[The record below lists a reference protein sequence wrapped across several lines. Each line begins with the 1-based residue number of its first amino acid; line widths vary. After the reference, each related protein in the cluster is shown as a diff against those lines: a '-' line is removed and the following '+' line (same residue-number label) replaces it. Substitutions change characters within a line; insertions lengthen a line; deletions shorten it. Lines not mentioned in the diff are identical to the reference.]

1 MKIAIV
7 GYGRLGKGV
16 YEVLTEFK
24 GVELY
29 GIFSRRKSPSGVP
42 EGVSVYPTAEL
53 MTDKHIGKIDCI
65 INATASKSDLLELT
79 PKLLERF
86 CVVDSFD
93 IHKKIPE
100 HIKNCD
106 KVAKGAKTAALISC
120 GWDPGLFSLIRSLS
134 ASFMPNATLNTF
146 WGRGLSQGHS
156 EALRTIDGVED
167 AVQYTV
173 PLRRSV
179 HRAMRGIGLCDFER
193 VRRICYVSAK
203 RENRKKIRERI
214 RELDGYF
221 SGYITRI
228 HFVGQK
234 AIDKMHKSM
243 AHRGRVISASMGE
256 ESFDFSL
263 KATSNPRL
271 TARILLACARAVWR
285 MNARENHGAFTM
297 LDIPPS
303 YYIFEEKYQYM

>member
-1 MKIAIV
+1 M
-7 GYGRLGKGV
+7 GN
-16 YEVLTEFK
+16 
-24 GVELY
+24 
-29 GIFSRRKSPSGVP
+29 
-42 EGVSVYPTAEL
+42 
-53 MTDKHIGKIDCI
+53 IDCI
-65 INATASKSDLLELT
+65 INATASKSDLLKLT

-120 GWDPGLFSLIRSLS
+120 GWDPGLFSIIRSLS

-156 EALRTIDGVED
+156 EALRSIEGVED

-173 PLRRSV
+173 PRRRSV
-179 HRAMRGIGLCDFER
+179 RRAMRGIGLCDFER
-193 VRRICYVSAK
+193 VKRICYVSAK
-203 RENRKKIRERI
+203 RENRRKIRERI

-234 AIDKMHKSM
+234 AIDKMHKNM
-243 AHRGRVISASMGE
+243 EHRGRVISALMGE

-271 TARILLACARAVWR
+271 TARILLACARALSLV
-285 MNARENHGAFTM
+285 NKAEKYGAFTM

-303 YYIFEEKYQYM
+303 YYVYEEKYRFL